1 MGCLPSCS
9 DKDNGMEQTEP
20 NDPDD
25 PQGPQIPDDPNP
37 PMTGYIAHTM
47 TEGELMY
54 YGHDSE
60 YSKEGGA
67 VYFLYLKDLN
77 NSARGCSVCFYVNVP
92 RQEKGSF
99 TLPAGKYTA
108 SSTWEINTFNNKNT
122 TRYRSNW
129 NVVAPKWTQYVA
141 EAGEFEVAIGDN
153 MTYTIRGHMKGGSIQ
168 DGGSIMEN
176 EAGVAFAFTGRLLI
190 SDYSEDYED
199 PDDPDTPDDPAPEV
213 PEVTMSTGSLYRY
226 NDNIYYL
233 QLKDA
238 NPADLYE
245 TCLLYTSPSPRD

>member
-77 NSARGCSVCFYVNVP
+77 NSARGCSVYFYVNVP
-92 RQEKGSF
+92 RQEKGSCGVQLERISPRRLF
-99 TLPAGKYTA
+99 CHSAMSLRSAGTQTPAGPCAACQTNERAAFPSRRK
-108 SSTWEINTFNNKNT
+108 
-122 TRYRSNW
+122 
-129 NVVAPKWTQYVA
+129 VAPWYSSCQ
-141 EAGEFEVAIGDN
+141 E
-153 MTYTIRGHMKGGSIQ
+153 KGGLTGNS
-168 DGGSIMEN
+168 GESSGS
-176 EAGVAFAFTGRLLI
+176 
-190 SDYSEDYED
+190 
-199 PDDPDTPDDPAPEV
+199 
-213 PEVTMSTGSLYRY
+213 
-226 NDNIYYL
+226 
-233 QLKDA
+233 A
-238 NPADLYE
+238 NF
-245 TCLLYTSPSPRD
+245 RRQ

>member
-1 MGCLPSCS
+1 
-9 DKDNGMEQTEP
+9 MEQTEP

-122 TRYRSNW
+122 TRYRSNSPP
-129 NVVAPKWTQYVA
+129 NGHNTLPKP
-141 EAGEFEVAIGDN
+141 
-153 MTYTIRGHMKGGSIQ
+153 
-168 DGGSIMEN
+168 EN
-176 EAGVAFAFTGRLLI
+176 
-190 SDYSEDYED
+190 S
-199 PDDPDTPDDPAPEV
+199 
-213 PEVTMSTGSLYRY
+213 
-226 NDNIYYL
+226 
-233 QLKDA
+233 K
-238 NPADLYE
+238 
-245 TCLLYTSPSPRD
+245 SPSATT

>member
-1 MGCLPSCS
+1 MLLMFGGGILGCLPSCS

-108 SSTWEINTFNNKNT
+108 SSTWEINI
-122 TRYRSNW
+122 W
-129 NVVAPKWTQYVA
+129 
-141 EAGEFEVAIGDN
+141 AGYSDVQ
-153 MTYTIRGHMKGGSIQ
+153 KSI
-168 DGGSIMEN
+168 
-176 EAGVAFAFTGRLLI
+176 AGVA
-190 SDYSEDYED
+190 
-199 PDDPDTPDDPAPEV
+199 P
-213 PEVTMSTGSLYRY
+213 
-226 NDNIYYL
+226 
-233 QLKDA
+233 
-238 NPADLYE
+238 
-245 TCLLYTSPSPRD
+245 

>member
-1 MGCLPSCS
+1 MLLMFGGGILGCLPSCS

-153 MTYTIRGHMKGGSIQ
+153 MTYTIRGHMKGGSQ
-168 DGGSIMEN
+168 
-176 EAGVAFAFTGRLLI
+176 TGRGFHYGKRSGRSVRIHRSVADFRLL
-190 SDYSEDYED
+190 
-199 PDDPDTPDDPAPEV
+199 
-213 PEVTMSTGSLYRY
+213 GRL
-226 NDNIYYL
+226 
-233 QLKDA
+233 
-238 NPADLYE
+238 
-245 TCLLYTSPSPRD
+245 

>member
-1 MGCLPSCS
+1 MFGGGILGCLPSCS

-92 RQEKGSF
+92 RQERVASPFRPGN
-99 TLPAGKYTA
+99 TPPPPLGK
-108 SSTWEINTFNNKNT
+108 
-122 TRYRSNW
+122 
-129 NVVAPKWTQYVA
+129 
-141 EAGEFEVAIGDN
+141 
-153 MTYTIRGHMKGGSIQ
+153 
-168 DGGSIMEN
+168 
-176 EAGVAFAFTGRLLI
+176 
-190 SDYSEDYED
+190 
-199 PDDPDTPDDPAPEV
+199 
-213 PEVTMSTGSLYRY
+213 
-226 NDNIYYL
+226 
-233 QLKDA
+233 
-238 NPADLYE
+238 
-245 TCLLYTSPSPRD
+245 

>member
-1 MGCLPSCS
+1 MKHFRFAWMLLMFGGGILGCLPSCS

-168 DGGSIMEN
+168 GFPF
-176 EAGVAFAFTGRLLI
+176 FATDF
-190 SDYSEDYED
+190 
-199 PDDPDTPDDPAPEV
+199 
-213 PEVTMSTGSLYRY
+213 
-226 NDNIYYL
+226 
-233 QLKDA
+233 K
-238 NPADLYE
+238 E
-245 TCLLYTSPSPRD
+245 T

>member
-1 MGCLPSCS
+1 
-9 DKDNGMEQTEP
+9 MEQTEP

-176 EAGVAFAFTGRLLI
+176 EAGSF
-190 SDYSEDYED
+190 
-199 PDDPDTPDDPAPEV
+199 
-213 PEVTMSTGSLYRY
+213 
-226 NDNIYYL
+226 
-233 QLKDA
+233 K
-238 NPADLYE
+238 
-245 TCLLYTSPSPRD
+245 

>member
-1 MGCLPSCS
+1 MIFGGGILGCLPSCS

-99 TLPAGKYTA
+99 TLPAVKYTA
-108 SSTWEINTFNNKNT
+108 SSTW
-122 TRYRSNW
+122 
-129 NVVAPKWTQYVA
+129 
-141 EAGEFEVAIGDN
+141 
-153 MTYTIRGHMKGGSIQ
+153 
-168 DGGSIMEN
+168 
-176 EAGVAFAFTGRLLI
+176 
-190 SDYSEDYED
+190 
-199 PDDPDTPDDPAPEV
+199 
-213 PEVTMSTGSLYRY
+213 
-226 NDNIYYL
+226 
-233 QLKDA
+233 
-238 NPADLYE
+238 
-245 TCLLYTSPSPRD
+245 